1 MSIYVGNVS
10 FKATE
15 ADIKQLFSDYGHVK
29 LTKMIHDRE
38 TDRFKGFCF
47 LEMSADSEEAEAINA
62 LNGKEFMGRQL
73 NVSKA
78 RS

>member
-1 MSIYVGNVS
+1 
-10 FKATE
+10 
-15 ADIKQLFSDYGHVK
+15 
-29 LTKMIHDRE
+29 MIHDRE

-47 LEMSADSEEAEAINA
+47 VEMSADSEEAEAINA

>member
-1 MSIYVGNVS
+1 
-10 FKATE
+10 
-15 ADIKQLFSDYGHVK
+15 
-29 LTKMIHDRE
+29 
-38 TDRFKGFCF
+38 
-47 LEMSADSEEAEAINA
+47 MSADSEEAEAINA